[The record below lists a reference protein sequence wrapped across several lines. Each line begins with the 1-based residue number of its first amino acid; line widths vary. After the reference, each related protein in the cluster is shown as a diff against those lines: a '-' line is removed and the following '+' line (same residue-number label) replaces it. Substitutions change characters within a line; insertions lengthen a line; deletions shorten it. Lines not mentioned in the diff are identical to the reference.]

1 MSILAICGLLIILP
15 AACGVAYQLA
25 GIARDAQRVLPP
37 GQLFAVGDKRFH
49 VNRSGHGMPIV
60 VLESGLAASSVSWTK
75 VQPAVSTFAHV
86 MSYDRAGFGWSDR
99 RRNPRRPV
107 ILAKELH
114 ELLEAAKLSPPY
126 ILVGHSFG
134 GLIVRAFIQ
143 QYPQEVSGL
152 VLVDALHPHEWLNPN
167 HEQRRTMVG
176 GILFS
181 RVGAFLAAI
190 GVVRFCL
197 QRLSGGRSTAPRAV
211 LRTFG
216 NSAVSVVSRVVG
228 EVTKLPKEVL
238 PAVRSHWS
246 RPKSFLTMANYIAGL
261 RASSKEMSGT
271 GLPSDLPLVV
281 LSAEKASAE
290 RNEEQKDLAQLCAN
304 VEHAIIPDCGHWV
317 HLDRPDVVVEAIRRV
332 VEISQRR
339 SQFQSV

>member
-1 MSILAICGLLIILP
+1 MSILAICGLLIILL

-49 VNRSGHGMPIV
+49 VNQSGKGAPIV
-60 VLESGLAASSVSWTK
+60 VLESGLAASSVSWSK
-75 VQPAVSTFAHV
+75 VQPSVSAFAHAV
-86 MSYDRAGFGWSDR
+86 SYDRAGFGWSDR
-99 RRNPRRPV
+99 RRDPRTPRV
-107 ILAKELH
+107 LAQELH
-114 ELLEAAKLSPPY
+114 LLLGAAKLRAPY

-134 GLIVRAFIQ
+134 GLIVRSFIQ

-152 VLVDALHPHEWLNPN
+152 VLVDALHPSEWLNPN
-167 HEQRRTMVG
+167 HEQRRTIVG

-181 RVGAFLAAI
+181 RIGAFLA
-190 GVVRFCL
+190 GVGLVRFCL
-197 QRLSGGRSTAPRAV
+197 NRLSGGRSTAPRAV

-216 NSAVSVVSRVVG
+216 SSAVSVVSRVVG

-261 RASSKEMSGT
+261 RASSRQMAGN

-281 LSAEKASAE
+281 LSAEKTSAE

-304 VEHAIIPDCGHWV
+304 VEHTIIPDCGHWV
-317 HLDRPDVVVEAIRRV
+317 HLDRPDVVAEAIRRV

-339 SQFQSV
+339 SQCQSV